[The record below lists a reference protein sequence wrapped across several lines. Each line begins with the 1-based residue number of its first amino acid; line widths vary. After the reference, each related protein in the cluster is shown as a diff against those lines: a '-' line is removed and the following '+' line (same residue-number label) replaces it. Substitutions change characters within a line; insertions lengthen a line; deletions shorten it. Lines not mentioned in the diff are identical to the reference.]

1 MKMGHLLAVVAGL
14 FCFGVNSSIQAAD
27 KVVISYSS
35 RSYAFLPAQVAVAKG
50 FFKDEN
56 LELLLIQMRSQVTV
70 PALMSGEVQFTLS
83 FGNIIGSAMQGMPFK
98 ILAVLTDKPLHSVV
112 ARPEIK
118 TINDLRGRRI
128 GTQRIGGSDHLA
140 AEAILQARGLDLK
153 EVQFVTLGGDE
164 PVRVEILRKGLVDAI
179 CSVPPGPV
187 RLAREGYN
195 ILGGPKD
202 LKIGSPISALAVT
215 DSRLKS
221 NREETKKVLRAVLHG
236 LRFMHERKEDT
247 ILIMSR
253 WLTKLPTWQE
263 IPTTQFYRRSVLTVA
278 PSTKLSSSPLRRARG
293 RSNRIS
299 QFLFR
304 KFATSLYSAK
314 YKRNCGYNRRRWTR
328 IVPGNR
334 HLLPFAS
341 PFWDGLR
348 SLQEE
353 NSLLTR
359 SSL

>member
-14 FCFGVNSSIQAAD
+14 FCFGVNGTIQGAD

-56 LELLLIQMRSQVTV
+56 LEPLLIQMRSQVTV
-70 PALMSGEVQFTLS
+70 PALVSGEVQFTLS

-98 ILAVLTDKPLHSVV
+98 ILAVLTDKPLHSVI

-140 AEAILQARGLDLK
+140 AEAILQAKGLDLK
-153 EVQFVTLGGDE
+153 DVQFVTLGGDE
-164 PVRVEILRKGLVDAI
+164 PVRVEILKKGLVDAI

-215 DSRLKS
+215 DARLKS
-221 NREETKKVLRAVLHG
+221 NREETKKVLRAVLRG

-253 WLTKLPTWQE
+253 WLNQTADVARDSYDSILPSFSPDGGTVDKTFE
-263 IPTTQFYRRSVLTVA
+263 FAIDARKATVKSDKPIP
-278 PSTKLSSSPLRRARG
+278 LSQVRD
-293 RSNRIS
+293 I
-299 QFLFR
+299 
-304 KFATSLYSAK
+304 
-314 YKRNCGYNRRRWTR
+314 
-328 IVPGNR
+328 
-334 HLLPFAS
+334 
-341 PFWDGLR
+341 
-348 SLQEE
+348 
-353 NSLLTR
+353 SLLR
-359 SSL
+359 EVQKELRFQ